1 MAVSEMELNEVLNRA
16 AKLMTPEGQ
25 AKIEN
30 ASRANAGNFDSE
42 GGYTKPVGAHR
53 TYTDLSANKPM
64 RTDSKLPKAIQESL
78 KSNYIDTNMSEY
90 SAEGSILDSIGYT
103 PVHKQQI
110 QENYMYETYSPAP
123 QAQPQYNTVPQQTY
137 YQPAP
142 QQQYVPQ
149 VDYNYIRA
157 IVNECIQAN
166 MQKIKEELLQESSLK
181 MVRLG
186 GENKIQLIDN
196 KNNLYESK
204 LEFKRNIS
212 KK

>member
-1 MAVSEMELNEVLNRA
+1 MAVSEMELNEVLSRA
-16 AKLMTPEGQ
+16 AKLMSPEGQ
-25 AKIEN
+25 ARIEH
-30 ASRANAGNFDSE
+30 ASRANINNFGSE
-42 GGYTKPVGAHR
+42 GDFVRPAGIPRAQQNF
-53 TYTDLSANKPM
+53 SQNKPM

-78 KSNYIDTNMSEY
+78 KNNYIDTSMSEY
-90 SAEGSILDSIGYT
+90 SAEGSVLDSLGYT
-103 PVHKQQI
+103 PAPKQPI

-123 QAQPQYNTVPQQTY
+123 QPSYNPTPQPAY

-142 QQQYVPQ
+142 QQQYAPQ
-149 VDYNYIRA
+149 IDYNYIRA
-157 IVNECIQAN
+157 IVNECIQTN

>member
-1 MAVSEMELNEVLNRA
+1 
-16 AKLMTPEGQ
+16 
-25 AKIEN
+25 
-30 ASRANAGNFDSE
+30 
-42 GGYTKPVGAHR
+42 
-53 TYTDLSANKPM
+53 M

-78 KSNYIDTNMSEY
+78 KSNYIDTSMSEY
-90 SAEGSILDSIGYT
+90 SAEGSVLDSLGYT
-103 PVHKQQI
+103 PTPKQPI

-123 QAQPQYNTVPQQTY
+123 QPSYNPTPQPAY

-142 QQQYVPQ
+142 QQQYAPQ
-149 VDYNYIRA
+149 IDYNYIRA
-157 IVNECIQAN
+157 IVNECIQTN